1 MNLLKTKTLLVAA
14 GLVFSQFA
22 FSQTKTLKI
31 GYTNVDYIL
40 SLMPESKTVESELK
54 SYKQQLDNQL
64 QAKIKEFQEK
74 NQAYEKGQSL
84 MTDVVRADKEKE
96 LQTMYASI
104 EEFQKNAEASMQKKQ
119 LALLQPLLEKVQ
131 KAIDDVSN
139 ENGYS
144 YVFNSDAG
152 FGTTPFILHAPE
164 SDNVSDSILK
174 KLGITPP
181 PASDKSG
188 PKKLG
193 SGSTTTPA
201 SGGSLKK

>member
-1 MNLLKTKTLLVAA
+1 MNLLRTKHLFLAL
-14 GLVFSQFA
+14 GLCLSQLA
-22 FSQTKTLKI
+22 FSQTKSLKI

-64 QAKIKEFQEK
+64 QTKIKEFQEK
-74 NQAYEKGQSL
+74 NQAYEKGQGM

-131 KAIDDVSN
+131 KGIDDVAN

-164 SDNVSDSILK
+164 S
-174 KLGITPP
+174 
-181 PASDKSG
+181 
-188 PKKLG
+188 
-193 SGSTTTPA
+193 
-201 SGGSLKK
+201 